1 MKRRFTAVVA
11 TMTILSAAWGGSSSS
26 SAAEALRIALIP
38 PLTGPL
44 GAYGADAKRAA
55 EFMVE
60 EVNASG
66 GVDGRKVEL
75 VAGETDGTPAAT
87 IRAAQQ
93 AVTRNKAQYVAGVMT
108 SAESLALQE
117 RLDSLGALFLISLS
131 KADPLTGANC
141 NRLAFRFVQSNSMD
155 INAAADTL
163 KASKAKKWAL
173 IAADY
178 AGGHDPAEVFKKAIK
193 ESGRTIVAEEYPPLG
208 TKDFGPYISKLAT
221 SGAEGLFVVEFG
233 ADGVAFM
240 TQAGQFGLLSK
251 FQTVLGLNTVTT
263 PLFKA
268 IGDAAF
274 NTYGT
279 LGYDPSVDTPANK
292 KFVQAW
298 TAKYGSAPYYVHAD
312 MYIALQGLFAAIRKA
327 KSTDPRKVGE
337 ALSGLSYDSIVGPVT
352 MRAQDHQ
359 LLRPAYIGQVVRGEG
374 SGLAWKI
381 VTTAPA
387 SVAAPTPS
395 ADCRL

>member
-1 MKRRFTAVVA
+1 MTRRGTIWVAVGMMLA
-11 TMTILSAAWGGSSSS
+11 TTWDGSSSS
-26 SAAEALRIALIP
+26 SAAEVVRIALIP

-44 GAYGADAKRAA
+44 GAYGADAKKAA
-55 EFMVE
+55 EFAVD
-60 EVNASG
+60 EVNAGG

-75 VAGETDGTPAAT
+75 VLGETDGTPAAT

-93 AVTRNKAQYVAGVMT
+93 AVTRSKAQYIAGVMT
-108 SAESLALQE
+108 SAEALALQE
-117 RLDSLGALFLISLS
+117 RLDSLGALSLNSLS
-131 KADPLTGANC
+131 KADALTGANC
-141 NRLAFRFVQSNSMD
+141 SRFAFRFVQNNSMD

-163 KASKAKKWAL
+163 KASKAKKWAI

-178 AGGHDPAEVFKKAIK
+178 AGGHDPAEVFKKAVK
-193 ESGRTIVAEEYPPLG
+193 DSGRAIVAEEYPPLG
-208 TKDFGPYISKLAT
+208 TKDFGPYISKLSA

-240 TQAGQFGLLSK
+240 TQAHQFGLLGK

-268 IGDAAF
+268 IGDAAL

-279 LGYDPSVDTPANK
+279 LGYDPSIDTPANK

-312 MYIALQGLFAAIRKA
+312 TYIALQGLFAAVRKA
-327 KSTDPRKVGE
+327 KTTEPRSVGQ
-337 ALSGLSYDSIVGPVT
+337 ALAGLRYDSIVGPVT
-352 MRAQDHQ
+352 MRAEDHQ
-359 LLRPAYIGQVVRGEG
+359 LLRPAYIGQVVRGDG
-374 SGLAWKI
+374 GGLAWKV

-387 SVAAPTPS
+387 GVVAPKPNP
-395 ADCRL
+395 DFRI